1 MTDNMVAM
9 WKDMMCAI
17 FNCIDE
23 NYVRFVFFED
33 YCPITVESFVEHML
47 LEFCKYTFY
56 EKSPKHPLRYYIPYS
71 SSDNSERM
79 LYSRTLKYIQKFR
92 DHNYSVIVDNGGDAQ
107 EYQKM
112 TAKPMDT
119 IDSRKEG
126 YELSEMDFFEATT
139 IHDLTLVKS
148 ISENRIYSSKKV
160 SNSTFIE
167 LFREYDD
174 WVEKLIERSQKSDKD
189 MIFAS
194 IAFFTFEWK
203 YNIEYYYNLS
213 EYLIEQDISKID
225 YYTAWLFT
233 GTLDFNSSMAGNI
246 GTDSRMIKDRID
258 LIPEYFDKTN
268 HPYLVEIMKAKFL
281 EVLTMKV
288 MFMTMTSKVGGKYI
302 DWFAD
307 SVNDTDIASF
317 FKDYDVFSIWKRKSF
332 NNERIKKLRYILE
345 LTSPFNKTKE

>member
-1 MTDNMVAM
+1 MT
-9 WKDMMCAI
+9 
-17 FNCIDE
+17 
-23 NYVRFVFFED
+23 
-33 YCPITVESFVEHML
+33 
-47 LEFCKYTFY
+47 
-56 EKSPKHPLRYYIPYS
+56 
-71 SSDNSERM
+71 
-79 LYSRTLKYIQKFR
+79 
-92 DHNYSVIVDNGGDAQ
+92 
-107 EYQKM
+107 
-112 TAKPMDT
+112 
-119 IDSRKEG
+119 
-126 YELSEMDFFEATT
+126 
-139 IHDLTLVKS
+139 
-148 ISENRIYSSKKV
+148 KKV

-213 EYLIEQDISKID
+213 EYLIEQDISEID

-307 SVNDTDIASF
+307 SVNDIDIASF
-317 FKDYDVFSIWKRKSF
+317 FRDYDVFSIWKRKSF